1 MLHAV
6 SLQLQR
12 KPPTLNDQNLEKS
25 NMSLPVPLKFKGAPG
40 SPYTRKMLAL
50 LRYRHIPY
58 ELLIGDQSTKSGL
71 PEAKVG
77 LLPTFYL
84 PDTDGKLEAVVDS
97 TPLIRR
103 FEQEFSGRA
112 TIPPDPVVSF
122 INYLLEDYG
131 DEWLT
136 KAMFHYRW
144 YYDADIEMAGKILP
158 RWRGLNTSAEEL
170 AQQQAYIANRQI
182 TRLYVVGS
190 NDITAPVIEDSYVR
204 FLVIFDQIIER
215 QTFLFGNRP
224 SSADFAFYAQ
234 LTQLAKFDPTPAKI
248 CLDKAPRV
256 YAWTDVVDDLSG
268 NPAAEDGFIDRDALQ
283 GILSDLLTEVG
294 RTYVPA
300 LLANAQAMMKGD
312 DQMETTIDGRQWVQP
327 TFPYQVKCLQW
338 IRGMFADLNEQDQ
351 SFVEKL
357 LAGSGCEPLVSSS

>member
-1 MLHAV
+1 MA
-6 SLQLQR
+6 
-12 KPPTLNDQNLEKS
+12 
-25 NMSLPVPLKFKGAPG
+25 LPVPLKFKGAPG

-58 ELLIGDQSTKSGL
+58 ELLIGDQSTAENL
-71 PEAKVG
+71 PKAKVG

-84 PDTDGKLEAVVDS
+84 PNNEGKLEAVVDS

-103 FEQEFSGRA
+103 FEQDFAGRE
-112 TIPPDPVVSF
+112 TIPSDPVVSF

-144 YYDADIEMAGKILP
+144 HFDADIEKAGKILP
-158 RWRGLNTSAEEL
+158 RWRGLNESSQDL
-170 AQQQAYIANRQI
+170 DKLQAYVAERQI

-204 FLVIFDQIIER
+204 FLEIFDQIVEK
-215 QTFLFGNRP
+215 QTFIFGSRP
-224 SSADFAFYAQ
+224 SSADFAIYAQ

-268 NPAAEDGFIDRDALQ
+268 NPADADGFIGRDEL
-283 GILSDLLTEVG
+283 GDVIGDLLTEVG

-300 LLANAQAMMKGD
+300 LLANAQAMVKGEE
-312 DQMETTIDGRQWVQP
+312 QMETTIDGRQWVQP
-327 TFPYQVKCLQW
+327 TFPYQAKCLQW
-338 IRGMFADLNEQDQ
+338 IRAMFNELSEADQA
-351 SFVEKL
+351 FVQAL
-357 LAGSGCEPLVSSS
+357 LSGTGCEPLVSSS

>member
-1 MLHAV
+1 MA
-6 SLQLQR
+6 
-12 KPPTLNDQNLEKS
+12 
-25 NMSLPVPLKFKGAPG
+25 LPVPLKFKGAPG

-58 ELLIGDQSTKSGL
+58 ELLIGDQSTAENL
-71 PEAKVG
+71 PKAKVG

-84 PDTDGKLEAVVDS
+84 PNNEGKLEAVVDS

-103 FEQEFSGRA
+103 FEQHFAGRE
-112 TIPPDPVVSF
+112 TIPSDPVVSF

-144 YYDADIEMAGKILP
+144 HFDADIEKAGKILP
-158 RWRGLNTSAEEL
+158 RWRGLNESSQDL
-170 AQQQAYIANRQI
+170 DKLQAYVAERQI

-204 FLVIFDQIIER
+204 FLEIFDQIVEK
-215 QTFLFGNRP
+215 QTFIFGSRP
-224 SSADFAFYAQ
+224 SSADFAIYAQ

-268 NPAAEDGFIDRDALQ
+268 NPADADGFIGRDEL
-283 GILSDLLTEVG
+283 GDVLGDLLTEVG

-300 LLANAQAMMKGD
+300 LLANAQAMVKGEE
-312 DQMETTIDGRQWVQP
+312 QMETTIDGRQWVQP
-327 TFPYQVKCLQW
+327 TFPYQAKCLQW
-338 IRGMFADLNEQDQ
+338 IRAMFNELSEADQA
-351 SFVEKL
+351 FVQAL
-357 LAGSGCEPLVSSS
+357 LSGTGCEPLVSSS